1 MGSIIPLKNNFIMM
15 KREFILFGIIIV
27 ILSSCNSGSKLKVGI
42 DYRISAAGDT
52 ILMERN
58 QDGTLIEEYTIVN
71 GKKNGQGWVYY
82 PDGIVK
88 VESNYK
94 NGEQHGITRWFYRNG
109 NVYEYA
115 RYKAGKRHGIMRRF
129 DEKGSLVAEIP
140 YKHGELVPGTREFS
154 KTGEIIQD
162 YPSVRFFLDTTRQ
175 HEGVFILKMLRTDK
189 EKDIAFHYYKV
200 ENGDS
205 LRIGIPVRR
214 HNGIGYMIYNTYSKD
229 NIPDE
234 VSVVG
239 TFTSERGNPVAITG
253 TWRKSDPVEVDPN
266 PFGKNLIRL

>member
-1 MGSIIPLKNNFIMM
+1 M
-15 KREFILFGIIIV
+15 FGIIMV
-27 ILSSCNSGSKLKVGI
+27 LLASCNTGPKMEEGT
-42 DYRISAAGDT
+42 DYRLSAAGDT
-52 ILMERN
+52 IVMERDQN
-58 QDGTLIEEYTIVN
+58 GLLLEEYTVVN
-71 GKKNGQGWVYY
+71 GKKNGPGWVYY
-82 PDGIVK
+82 PDGSVK
-88 VESNYK
+88 VESNYR

-115 RYKAGKRHGIMRRF
+115 RYKEGKRHGMMRRF
-129 DEKGSLVAEIP
+129 TEEGDLTAEVP
-140 YKHGELVPGTREFS
+140 YRDGELVPGTREFA

-189 EKDIAFHYYKV
+189 KKDIAFHYYKV

-205 LRIGIPVRR
+205 TRVGIPVRR

-229 NIPDE
+229 IIPDE

-266 PFGKNLIRL
+266 PMGNRIIRM